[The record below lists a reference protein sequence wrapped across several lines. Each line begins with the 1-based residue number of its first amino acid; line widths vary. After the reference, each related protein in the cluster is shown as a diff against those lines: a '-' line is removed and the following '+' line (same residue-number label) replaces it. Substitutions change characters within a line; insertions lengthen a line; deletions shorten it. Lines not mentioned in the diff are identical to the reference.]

1 MFAISRLTAV
11 SRVLV
16 AGTALALMT
25 ACAPLAQKPEKASFV
40 IQVSDNDPAKWNLA
54 LNNAKNVQTDLGK
67 ENSDI
72 EIVAYGPGLNM
83 LKLDSQSANRIQ
95 EAQAAGV
102 KVVACGN
109 TMKAQKVKED
119 DLVPG
124 ISVVKAG
131 VLEIGDKQQKGWTY
145 IRP

>member
-1 MFAISRLTAV
+1 M
-11 SRVLV
+11 
-16 AGTALALMT
+16 
-25 ACAPLAQKPEKASFV
+25 AQKPEKASFI

-67 ENSDI
+67 DKTDI
-72 EIVAYGPGLNM
+72 EIVAYGPGLSM
-83 LKLDSQSANRIQ
+83 LKFDSQVANRIQ

-102 KVVACGN
+102 KVMACGN
-109 TMKAQKVKED
+109 TMKGQKVTQD

-124 ISVVKAG
+124 IGVVKAG
-131 VLEIGDKQQKGWTY
+131 VLEIGDKQQKGWSY